1 MNKRLNIWYVSCMQI
16 ADNSKLL
23 NFKFSDLSRIVIII
37 LAILVSLVV
46 IIILVSIVAITILA
60 ILVSIVLILK
70 MAQYPSYSISKHFHP
85 LNFARPQVFANHRH
99 HQLPF
104 HNHPHHQ
111 SALAFCTINA

>member
-1 MNKRLNIWYVSCMQI
+1 MQI

-46 IIILVSIVAITILA
+46 IIILA
-60 ILVSIVLILK
+60 ILVSIVLILLI
-70 MAQYPSYSISKHFHP
+70 PPYSISKHFHP

-111 SALAFCTINA
+111 SALAFCTINSQNLRDDGIH